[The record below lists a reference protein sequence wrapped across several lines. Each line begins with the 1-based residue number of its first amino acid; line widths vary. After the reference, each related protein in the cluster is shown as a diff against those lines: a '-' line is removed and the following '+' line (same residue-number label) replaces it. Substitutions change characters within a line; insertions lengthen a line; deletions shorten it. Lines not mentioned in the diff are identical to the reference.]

1 MTNQDELKLAHNGAW
16 SGDEIKRLENMVA
29 SGFTNELIAKAL
41 GRKLQGVA
49 TRVHYVKKR
58 QADET
63 SRLHKKWTPD
73 EVATMERMIKAKAS
87 HKKIAAKL
95 KRSTKAIDQRVSKL
109 RKAKAAESLATK
121 NYAEDK
127 ARAQTLAANKQ
138 QRATI
143 FTAPM
148 PQPPKI
154 KPVTLT
160 PAQRAWSKP
169 EPQTHRN
176 AAWAAVAVAVGLAGF
191 ILGGLAQ

>member
-1 MTNQDELKLAHNGAW
+1 MTNQDELKLAHSGAW
-16 SGDEIKRLENMVA
+16 TDDEIKRLENMVA

-73 EVATMERMIKAKAS
+73 EVATLESMLKAKAS
-87 HKKIAAKL
+87 HKKIAATL
-95 KRSTKAIDQRVSKL
+95 KRSTKAINQRVLKL
-109 RKAKAAESLATK
+109 RKAKR
-121 NYAEDK
+121 K
-127 ARAQTLAANKQ
+127 AKHDIWRGAVTEALEIAPIPQ
-138 QRATI
+138 QI
-143 FTAPM
+143 FTKPM
-148 PQPPKI
+148 PQPEI
-154 KPVTLT
+154 KPITLT
-160 PAQRAWSKP
+160 PEQRAWSKPEP